1 MLYNVH
7 VIAIKLLNPIFIV
20 ASTID
25 PLHPKIVNYIKELN
39 LTLFT
44 ITIMRKELSLAGI
57 DKVSSV
63 GCGCGTLEWLLH
75 QATGEAEQNRT
86 ERIQFVATSE
96 ERNTPIKKSKCTFLG
111 SGWAN

>member
-75 QATGEAEQNRT
+75 QATGEAE
-86 ERIQFVATSE
+86 
-96 ERNTPIKKSKCTFLG
+96 
-111 SGWAN
+111 